1 MYKRQVYPSNCNIIV
16 LYDVGGELHWR
27 GTRDAAPAV
36 ASRLLSYY
44 QNPGVPPHNPTGRGT
59 NTRSLWR
66 PRPPMVANHRRPPTP
81 RLRRFYGVRPH
92 AVPWPGCL
100 CPILPVSASLRDTM
114 PASFGLLR
122 VYTLQ
127 DSGDFHLPSLCI
139 TLCDTSPPAASVVA
153 APIRNEWSPIS
164 LGSSPAF
171 ASTWRSAARASGY
184 LHTLTSLP
192 HRYDDKGTLS
202 GNVGYTMTVTLP
214 SERRRRCLLLPQNAS
229 PRRRRV
235 CAR

>member
-1 MYKRQVYPSNCNIIV
+1 MLLLFSAT
-16 LYDVGGELHWR
+16 GGRLHWR
-27 GTRDAAPAV
+27 DTRAAAPAA
-36 ASRLLSYY
+36 ASRLLSYC
-44 QNPGVPPHNPTGRGT
+44 QNPGVSPLQPTGRGT

-127 DSGDFHLPSLCI
+127 DSGDFHLPSLWI
-139 TLCDTSPPAASVVA
+139 TLCDTPPPAASVVA
-153 APIRNEWSPIS
+153 APIRNEWSPT
-164 LGSSPAF
+164 SP
-171 ASTWRSAARASGY
+171 G
-184 LHTLTSLP
+184 
-192 HRYDDKGTLS
+192 
-202 GNVGYTMTVTLP
+202 
-214 SERRRRCLLLPQNAS
+214 
-229 PRRRRV
+229 
-235 CAR
+235 